1 MEWVELYI
9 VMTLFVAGLLT
20 LAFRNKRQYFIGFR
34 IGYTYQSDEA
44 WRKANTFA
52 GIFMMALSLFLLV
65 LAIADVSLNVFV
77 LVMIAGILLLLF
89 LGTLIAKKAYEI
101 EDLSDNA
108 PERPTEPI
116 NVNVRPYIIV
126 QLSAVVFYL
135 VLTILLW
142 DKLPEKVAIHFNASG
157 EPDNFASKD
166 VGAII
171 LPLIAQV
178 LPITMTLLL
187 REPGFAPQLKFSEKG
202 WRAFAEFMTVFSIL
216 LIVVLTATLLYNAG
230 LLAGEWISY
239 SAWLILAVT
248 GIMIYR
254 FLRARGYVG

>member
-34 IGYTYQSDEA
+34 IGYTYQSDDA

-52 GIFMMALSLFLLV
+52 GIFTIALSLFLLV
-65 LAIADVSLNVFV
+65 LAIAGVSLNVFV

-101 EDLSDNA
+101 EDLSNNA

-202 WRAFAEFMTVFSIL
+202 WMVFAELMTLVGAGIAAIASM
-216 LIVVLTATLLYNAG
+216 ALLYNAG
-230 LLAGEWISY
+230 LIPSNWITYGAFVFLTVTFVGISRTL
-239 SAWLILAVT
+239 SA
-248 GIMIYR
+248 R
-254 FLRARGYVG
+254 

>member
-20 LAFRNKRQYFIGFR
+20 FAFRNKRQYFIGFR
-34 IGYTYQSDEA
+34 IGYTYQSDDA

-65 LAIADVSLNVFV
+65 LAIAGVSLNVFV

-101 EDLSDNA
+101 EDLSNNA

-157 EPDNFASKD
+157 EPDNFASKE

-178 LPITMTLLL
+178 LPIMMTLLL

-202 WRAFAEFMTVFSIL
+202 WMVFAELMTLVGAGIAAIASM
-216 LIVVLTATLLYNAG
+216 ALLYNAG
-230 LLAGEWISY
+230 LIPSNWITY
-239 SAWLILAVT
+239 GAFVFLTVT
-248 GIMIYR
+248 FVGIYR
-254 FLRARGYVG
+254 TLSAR